1 MNTKLVKLLQAVT
14 IHDQEYEY
22 LSWEL
27 LGEEIF
33 TLAQKISESQI
44 KYDRVI
50 ALAKGGL
57 TFARSLTDY
66 LDVDHLSSIQIQM
79 YSGINQTLKKP
90 IVLQSLPV
98 SIQDENILVFD
109 DIVDKGDTMAL
120 SLEYLSYH
128 GAKSITTAALVKK
141 PWTTFQPDFY
151 AHDSKAW
158 IIFPN
163 ESRETIKL
171 LQDMWLE
178 KGDSLEVIKQ
188 NLLQIGFPKAEV
200 EFFTQVR

>member
-14 IHDQEYEY
+14 IHDQSYEY
-22 LSWEL
+22 LSWEH
-27 LGEEIF
+27 LGNEIF
-33 TLAQKISESQI
+33 SLSQKIAESNV
-44 KYDRVI
+44 KYDRVV

-79 YSGINQTLKKP
+79 YSGINQTMKKP

-128 GAKSITTAALVKK
+128 GAKSLTTACLVKK
-141 PWTTFQPDFY
+141 PWTNFQPDFF
-151 AHDSKAW
+151 ASESKSW

-163 ESRETIKL
+163 ESRETIHL

-178 KGDSLEVIKQ
+178 KGDSLEEITK
-188 NLLQIGFPKAEV
+188 NLLKIGFPKAEV